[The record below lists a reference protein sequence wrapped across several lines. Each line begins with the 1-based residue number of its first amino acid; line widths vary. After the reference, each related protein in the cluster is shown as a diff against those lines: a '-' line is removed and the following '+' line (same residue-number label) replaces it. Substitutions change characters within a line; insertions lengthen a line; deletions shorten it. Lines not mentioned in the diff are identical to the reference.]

1 MKQTK
6 HLDSPTPVCDRWGQG
21 RSLGI
26 KSANLF
32 VKVMGMNRWWLT
44 VSTTACVVLFTMG
57 TYAAIEAQRFAMAG
71 LFLFFAFYLPL
82 QTEAM
87 RDKLLKRDFK
97 MASDG
102 KTVDEPRDAIGSHRI
117 GH

>member
-1 MKQTK
+1 
-6 HLDSPTPVCDRWGQG
+6 
-21 RSLGI
+21 
-26 KSANLF
+26 
-32 VKVMGMNRWWLT
+32 MGMNRWWLT

-102 KTVDEPRDAIGSHRI
+102 KTVDEPRDAIGSDRI